1 MELLSILSAFATV
14 STVGLFLTGIPVTQ
28 RIRRARSSANVTFF
42 PYLAG
47 VFSGILWL
55 KYGMLIGDP
64 LLMLVNGTGAALNA
78 YYLLICY
85 TYTKVPG
92 SFVRPT
98 VIMAALLYGTLAYVK
113 LGVEGL
119 DEAIGVVGYVGCT
132 ATVLM
137 FGSPLST
144 MGTVL
149 RTRST
154 ESMVFSLCLMN
165 FVVSVTWALYGYV
178 QQDNFIQLPN
188 SFGALLSLTQLLLF
202 VKYPSNGGPGHVYD
216 IAARLI

>member
-85 TYTKVPG
+85 TYTKVPVSG
-92 SFVRPT
+92 LILSLPCIVCDT
-98 VIMAALLYGTLAYVK
+98 VKLVAQELFALLTC
-113 LGVEGL
+113 
-119 DEAIGVVGYVGCT
+119 D
-132 ATVLM
+132 
-137 FGSPLST
+137 
-144 MGTVL
+144 
-149 RTRST
+149 
-154 ESMVFSLCLMN
+154 
-165 FVVSVTWALYGYV
+165 
-178 QQDNFIQLPN
+178 
-188 SFGALLSLTQLLLF
+188 
-202 VKYPSNGGPGHVYD
+202 
-216 IAARLI
+216 